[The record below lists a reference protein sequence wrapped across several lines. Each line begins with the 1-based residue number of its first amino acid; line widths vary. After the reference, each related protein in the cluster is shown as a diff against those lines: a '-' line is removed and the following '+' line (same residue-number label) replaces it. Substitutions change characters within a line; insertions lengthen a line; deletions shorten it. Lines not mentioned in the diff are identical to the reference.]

1 MNEDINP
8 QGLQVHTQTKT
19 HKYTATDVD
28 TDTDTDT
35 YYIKW
40 MKR

>member
-28 TDTDTDT
+28 TDTDT